1 MAEKIEVGV
10 TIKGSEKVSS
20 DLNKIDSK
28 TQGISGSVDMA
39 SGSLDRMTGG
49 MVTMFKGVASGVK
62 KAVLGMRTL
71 KGAMMATGIGALVVV
86 VGSLVAFFTK
96 TQKGAEMLEVASASL
111 GVIMGKLTDTL
122 SYLGGIMVS
131 AFQNPQEAIA
141 SLTGMLEDVWGWFS
155 SIGSYIKESFILNIL
170 VLQRSLKKA
179 AIAAKEFFGGDA
191 SEMREELAEIES
203 AIEST
208 LEELEK
214 AAEEVTGPLVKM
226 YGAVVDGIKE
236 LVDET
241 IKAVSA
247 QNALTKASQRLRQA
261 ERDLIID
268 QAKKLAIIA
277 EQEVIS
283 KDITKTFEER
293 LAANKLAQESEASI
307 HAQRVANAKEKL
319 RIHQEEMGL
328 TESLE
333 EDYKREADLIA
344 AVINLN
350 TQSARLKKKFVVEE
364 GMLNTQQAAADK
376 LLDDAEIKRKD
387 TLRKAT
393 QTAQQNE
400 VDALNLK
407 YLTLNEMAMG
417 NAETEKLLKDKKE
430 ADLLAITEKYT
441 SKELEVVN
449 KAAQDKKAIEQATA
463 DAIKTARLGLVSS
476 GFAALNAM
484 AKTEEQS
491 KKLAIAQILVNQ
503 AIAMS
508 QAIAGATTSATA
520 TGPGAFVATPL
531 FIAQALGIVLG
542 SFASIKGVLNQAGA
556 ATDGLDTDM
565 PDLSGGSGGGG
576 GGNTSGSG
584 NQLALTPDMTGSF
597 LGNSIVPPVQA
608 YIIQND
614 IADAGALQTE
624 LQTQASL

>member
-71 KGAMMATGIGALVVV
+71 KGAMMATGIGALVVL
-86 VGSLVAFFTK
+86 VGSLVAYFTSTK
-96 TQKGAEMLEVASASL
+96 KGAEMLEVASAAL
-111 GVIMGKLTDTL
+111 GVVMGKLTDTL
-122 SYLGGIMVS
+122 STMGGIMVGLFTDPVQAIKDFGKFLKEFVMDRVTNLMDGLGFLGS
-131 AFQNPQEAIA
+131 AIA
-141 SLTGMLEDVWGWFS
+141 KLFSGDFSGAMNDALKGVENLAMANPLIAGTML
-155 SIGSYIKESFILNIL
+155 
-170 VLQRSLKKA
+170 
-179 AIAAKEFFGGDA
+179 
-191 SEMREELAEIES
+191 
-203 AIEST
+203 
-208 LEELEK
+208 
-214 AAEEVTGPLVKM
+214 
-226 YGAVVDGIKE
+226 VVEG
-236 LVDET
+236 LVDVTKDLVTET
-241 IKAVSA
+241 NKAVRA
-247 QNALTKASQRLRQA
+247 QVALTKASQKLRQA
-261 ERDLIID
+261 ERDLIVD

-364 GMLNTQQAAADK
+364 GMLNTQQAAANK

-387 TLRKAT
+387 TLRIAT

-430 ADLLAITEKYT
+430 ADLLAITKKYT

-565 PDLSGGSGGGG
+565 PDISGGGGGG